1 MLKKQPTR
9 KKSFSGKDPKGES
22 IRMDPERSICPA
34 YDSTGISKNLPK
46 NPLLVLDNACEEH
59 MM

>member
-1 MLKKQPTR
+1 
-9 KKSFSGKDPKGES
+9 
-22 IRMDPERSICPA
+22 MDPERSICPA